1 MIVSLA
7 AYAVSFLLLPMSPV
21 KFILSVV
28 AAAVLGFVAG
38 WWLFG
43 VTYAQPT
50 NPVTEQAADRTAVT
64 SGYCCFAPGETCAE
78 VSVPAECFVKGG
90 KGFHTRLEV
99 CQNFCTKI
107 GSIKQK

>member
-1 MIVSLA
+1 
-7 AYAVSFLLLPMSPV
+7 MSPV
-21 KFILSVV
+21 KFLLSVM
-28 AAAVLGFVAG
+28 AAVVLGFMSG
-38 WWLFG
+38 WWLFN

-50 NPVTEQAADRTAVT
+50 SPVLKQAAADRPTIT
-64 SGYCCFAPGETCAE
+64 SGYCCFAPGETCSE

-90 KGFHTRLEV
+90 KGFHTRMEV